1 MICKHNGKLIT
12 TRLYPELLKIATSLI
27 IDKIYVSLPR
37 QQSISIDPD
46 ECSTVHK
53 AIEVWGNHFT
63 PQIAPI
69 KVNQFFSQFLQK
81 NVQLRWLGK
90 TINRRIKHLE
100 QISVSFAVGFF
111 YLLINTAS
119 FRYLEQQCPEKLD
132 IRQFRENIV
141 INGAL
146 PIAEDSWKTIKIGK
160 IIFDIVKPC
169 SRCTLTTYN
178 PFSAK
183 QLANHEPLKT
193 LKNFRPDSN
202 GNINF
207 DMNMIA
213 RNRGTI
219 SINDKIEI
227 IG

>member
-46 ECSTVHK
+46 EFSTVHK

-81 NVQLRWLGK
+81 YVQLRWSGK

-100 QISVSFAVGFF
+100 QIPVSFAVGFF

-119 FRYLEQQCPEKLD
+119 FHYLEQQCP
-132 IRQFRENIV
+132 
-141 INGAL
+141 
-146 PIAEDSWKTIKIGK
+146 
-160 IIFDIVKPC
+160 
-169 SRCTLTTYN
+169 
-178 PFSAK
+178 
-183 QLANHEPLKT
+183 
-193 LKNFRPDSN
+193 KN
-202 GNINF
+202 
-207 DMNMIA
+207 
-213 RNRGTI
+213 
-219 SINDKIEI
+219 
-227 IG
+227 

>member
-46 ECSTVHK
+46 EFSTVHK

-100 QISVSFAVGFF
+100 QIPVSFAVGFF
-111 YLLINTAS
+111 YLLINTAP
-119 FRYLEQQCPEKLD
+119 FHYLEQQCP
-132 IRQFRENIV
+132 
-141 INGAL
+141 
-146 PIAEDSWKTIKIGK
+146 
-160 IIFDIVKPC
+160 
-169 SRCTLTTYN
+169 
-178 PFSAK
+178 
-183 QLANHEPLKT
+183 
-193 LKNFRPDSN
+193 KN
-202 GNINF
+202 
-207 DMNMIA
+207 
-213 RNRGTI
+213 
-219 SINDKIEI
+219 
-227 IG
+227 